1 MPQLHIDGA
10 HLFAESKNLI
20 HQMIVTS
27 TSIIDGSDKAESL
40 RNTEVVC
47 RNLLKESIR
56 LSTPLIDGSVFYE
69 KSVKRGEHCRNCLI
83 TLRKMPLQ
91 TLEEEKKFK
100 IPT

>member
-1 MPQLHIDGA
+1 
-10 HLFAESKNLI
+10 
-20 HQMIVTS
+20 MIVTS

-47 RNLLKESIR
+47 RNLLSFLKESIR

-69 KSVKRGEHCRNCLI
+69 KSVKRGEHCRNCLV
-83 TLRKMPLQ
+83 TLRKMPLK
-91 TLEEEKKFK
+91 TLEEEKNFK

>member
-1 MPQLHIDGA
+1 M
-10 HLFAESKNLI
+10 I

-47 RNLLKESIR
+47 RNLLSFLKESIR

-69 KSVKRGEHCRNCLI
+69 KKCQKGR
-83 TLRKMPLQ
+83 TL
-91 TLEEEKKFK
+91 
-100 IPT
+100 